1 MFEAKVAWL
10 RALAIISSEE
20 RKALEALNETRN
32 KLAHITKPGAVPE
45 LHAEDINKLRAA
57 LAPTMSELM
66 DDTATDSAQILRNT
80 VIAIV
85 VLLYV
90 RGEVA
95 EPEFGIPDIAR
106 YHLTGETVQQRIDT
120 ARRLSE
126 DDEGHDLR
134 SAKELVRVSSAAK
147 IEML

>member
-1 MFEAKVAWL
+1 
-10 RALAIISSEE
+10 
-20 RKALEALNETRN
+20 
-32 KLAHITKPGAVPE
+32 
-45 LHAEDINKLRAA
+45 
-57 LAPTMSELM
+57 M

-95 EPEFGIPDIAR
+95 EPEFEIPDIAR

-126 DDEGHDLR
+126 DDGHDLR
-134 SAKELVRVSSAAK
+134 SAKELVRK
-147 IEML
+147 LR